1 MEALGRVVMSDP
13 IRATTRSIQE
23 LRNWIII
30 NGQFGPHGTELLEC
44 LMHIDELRASRPS
57 ASHLEQ
63 TTLGIAGTLPP
74 SDQEIEEWADQSDL
88 IPSEELVC
96 DEQWQRCFLPKQF
109 YATIRAALARWGSL
123 AALAVPPPA
132 AAPPPAPVAWCN
144 SDDFLVAAEKRQ
156 SFSGWR
162 ERHYDCDMALY
173 AAPPPAPAAS
183 TPLDLDAL
191 LGPEGA
197 YERGTGHEDGAQL
210 VSSPHGLEWWA
221 PLYGCDTLDNLLDQ
235 LRARIL
241 PHLRPPVAGID
252 VPGVDG
258 DYGGLQELCDAEGV
272 DPRVGVPLLR
282 RARQAW
288 KVAAQPPAPTPAPAS
303 DEEREKLASWL
314 ENHAAHLRKM
324 ESIGALGETELT
336 PALER
341 IATLL
346 RQPAPAAVPVAVAE
360 RLPQFEDCRFNPGA
374 VIGSCW
380 CWNPHSAG
388 GIGWWSFEPLD
399 WAEDA
404 THWLPAHA
412 IPTPQPPQG
421 GEVAQ

>member
-1 MEALGRVVMSDP
+1 MAAHGRVVMSDP

-173 AAPPPAPAAS
+173 AAPPPAPMAW
-183 TPLDLDAL
+183 
-191 LGPEGA
+191 PELPDCR
-197 YERGTGHEDGAQL
+197 EEWRTGDCA
-210 VSSPHGLEWWA
+210 
-221 PLYGCDTLDNLLDQ
+221 DTEY
-235 LRARIL
+235 
-241 PHLRPPVAGID
+241 V
-252 VPGVDG
+252 
-258 DYGGLQELCDAEGV
+258 GGL
-272 DPRVGVPLLR
+272 RVGYR
-282 RARQAW
+282 YARQ
-288 KVAAQPPAPTPAPAS
+288 
-303 DEEREKLASWL
+303 KLAAMNPNHQP
-314 ENHAAHLRKM
+314 ENH
-324 ESIGALGETELT
+324 
-336 PALER
+336 
-341 IATLL
+341 
-346 RQPAPAAVPVAVAE
+346 Q
-360 RLPQFEDCRFNPGA
+360 
-374 VIGSCW
+374 
-380 CWNPHSAG
+380 
-388 GIGWWSFEPLD
+388 
-399 WAEDA
+399 
-404 THWLPAHA
+404 
-412 IPTPQPPQG
+412 
-421 GEVAQ
+421 